1 MQACS
6 RVSASS
12 PAVAKRSSSKLVVR
26 AQAVS
31 EPSTSFKLPTKAPLP
46 KDAAGVK
53 AMIAKSHEI
62 HGQGR
67 SMWFSL
73 SGAGKRASAGTY
85 LAHADTID
93 WQSISSGSMDSYNI
107 YS

>member
-1 MQACS
+1 M
-6 RVSASS
+6 
-12 PAVAKRSSSKLVVR
+12 SSKLVVR

-31 EPSTSFKLPTKAPLP
+31 EASSASFKLPTKAPLP

-73 SGAGKRASAGTY
+73 SGAGKRGSAGTY

-93 WQSISSGSMDSYNI
+93 WQAISSGSIDSYNI

>member
-1 MQACS
+1 M
-6 RVSASS
+6 
-12 PAVAKRSSSKLVVR
+12 R

-31 EPSTSFKLPTKAPLP
+31 EASSSTSFKLPTKAPLP
-46 KDAAGVK
+46 KDAEGVK
-53 AMIAKSHEI
+53 AVIAKSHEI

-67 SMWFSL
+67 SMWFCL
-73 SGAGKRASAGTY
+73 SGAGKRGFAGTY